1 MKKDPTAWL
10 SAARRELEDL
20 LTTGGVALTDADAWR
35 ALALTAR
42 LAFGLDGA
50 SARSA
55 SDRALVEV
63 RLGAC
68 AEPNPGELCD
78 ALDDALVGDDP
89 PEASLLD
96 CLLDIDDL
104 AGVLCLRGA
113 EGAATELIDDA
124 CATLSVQPERL
135 APLADFARMRL
146 ATLGPST
153 PVGVLWAR
161 VEGALIEAAVATQPI
176 ATAPSVEA
184 IAVRERIA
192 RASSA
197 VVELATRRRLLLPAP
212 VALAAASNAREAR
225 ALGVTADGIEGWID
239 EEAGTARIELTLPD
253 GSKAVR
259 GLTLVA
265 STRGTDLVRVSIPT
279 RREGRCIFAS
289 LGPVVGTE
297 NLQRATSA
305 RLGRDVSAVE
315 WWIEVEDGD

>member
-197 VVELATRRRLLLPAP
+197 VVELATRRRLLLPARP
-212 VALAAASNAREAR
+212 RCARGGQQRPRGARPRRDRRRDRRVDRRGGWNGADRAHVARRFQGGARFDVGCEHQRDGPGSGVDPDAA
-225 ALGVTADGIEGWID
+225 
-239 EEAGTARIELTLPD
+239 
-253 GSKAVR
+253 
-259 GLTLVA
+259 
-265 STRGTDLVRVSIPT
+265 
-279 RREGRCIFAS
+279 RR
-289 LGPVVGTE
+289 
-297 NLQRATSA
+297 
-305 RLGRDVSAVE
+305 
-315 WWIEVEDGD
+315 